1 MNATNCG
8 LSSEPVDKPVNNL
21 VNAHRNPALH
31 EGELHHA
38 KKNGI
43 VVGDETI
50 QPVVEPVGGPLVRPF
65 VPYG

>member
-1 MNATNCG
+1 M
-8 LSSEPVDKPVNNL
+8 NNL